1 MWNHSHGPLILW
13 LFFDDGKKRFTLHT
27 LFLFEFIQLLP
38 QDVLVPLSQPSQTH
52 TDPSGKTSLNS
63 KNPQSPVRVVVWYA
77 PGSCHVD
84 PHLLQETLPVADV
97 QVGASGL
104 DLILDVHIKSLKLT
118 VRLPFK
124 HALHVCADGCVYA
137 LTTVTWHDTKN
148 RDDEGLLCTG
158 LSWNILNSIM
168 H

>member
-1 MWNHSHGPLILW
+1 MGRSFSGSSLMM
-13 LFFDDGKKRFTLHT
+13 GKSGSLSTPCSCLSLYSFCRRTSWCRSLSLHKHT
-27 LFLFEFIQLLP
+27 
-38 QDVLVPLSQPSQTH
+38 QTH
-52 TDPSGKTSLNS
+52 QVRHHWTLKT
-63 KNPQSPVRVVVWYA
+63 PRVLWEVVWYA

-137 LTTVTWHDTKN
+137 LTTVTWHDPKN
-148 RDDEGLLCTG
+148 RDDEGLLCTA
-158 LSWNILNSIM
+158 LSLNILNSIIFISPI
-168 H
+168 